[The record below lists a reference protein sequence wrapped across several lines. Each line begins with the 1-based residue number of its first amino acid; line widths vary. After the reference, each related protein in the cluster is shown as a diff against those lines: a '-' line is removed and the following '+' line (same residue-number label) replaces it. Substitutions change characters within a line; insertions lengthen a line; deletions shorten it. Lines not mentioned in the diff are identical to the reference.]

1 MQIQPYLSNVI
12 TTNFV
17 NACWRLEL
25 ETKPREVLQ
34 CCPEM
39 APARAVSLLEART
52 LLALPQLRLRHPHD
66 AKRAFKLSK

>member
-25 ETKPREVLQ
+25 ETKPREVLK
-34 CCPEM
+34 CTEI
-39 APARAVSLLEART
+39 APTRAVSLFVVG
-52 LLALPQLRLRHPHD
+52 RLRHPQHH
-66 AKRAFKLSK
+66 AKRHLN

>member
-25 ETKPREVLQ
+25 ETKLRDVLQ
-34 CCPEM
+34 CPEM
-39 APARAVSLLEART
+39 APTRAVFHNS
-52 LLALPQLRLRHPHD
+52 D
-66 AKRAFKLSK
+66 

>member
-25 ETKPREVLQ
+25 KTKPREVLQ
-34 CCPEM
+34 CAEM
-39 APARAVSLLEART
+39 APIGGAVSLLKVPT
-52 LLALPQLRLRHPHD
+52 
-66 AKRAFKLSK
+66 

>member
-34 CCPEM
+34 CPEM
-39 APARAVSLLEART
+39 TPTRAVSLLEAPT
-52 LLALPQLRLRHPHD
+52 SAYTTKTKTSTNH
-66 AKRAFKLSK
+66 AKQETGV

>member
-34 CCPEM
+34 CPEM
-39 APARAVSLLEART
+39 APTRAVSLLKVPT
-52 LLALPQLRLRHPHD
+52 I
-66 AKRAFKLSK
+66 

>member
-34 CCPEM
+34 CPEM
-39 APARAVSLLEART
+39 APTRAISLLEAPT
-52 LLALPQLRLRHPHD
+52 QLRLRHPQHY
-66 AKRAFKLSK
+66 AKQEMGI

>member
-39 APARAVSLLEART
+39 APVRAVSLLEART
-52 LLALPQLRLRHPHD
+52 SASTT
-66 AKRAFKLSK
+66 KTKTSTT

>member
-34 CCPEM
+34 CPDK
-39 APARAVSLLEART
+39 APTRAVSLLEAPT
-52 LLALPQLRLRHPHD
+52 I
-66 AKRAFKLSK
+66 